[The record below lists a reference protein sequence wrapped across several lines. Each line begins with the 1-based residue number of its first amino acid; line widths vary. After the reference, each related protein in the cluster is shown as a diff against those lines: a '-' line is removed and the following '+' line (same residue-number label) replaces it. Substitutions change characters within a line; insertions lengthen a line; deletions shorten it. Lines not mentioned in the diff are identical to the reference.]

1 MSVTREKILELAEEL
16 ILNKGYNGFSYQDIS
31 TVMGIKNAAVH
42 YYFPS
47 KDNLGVS
54 ILKTNVQRFE
64 EMVEN
69 MQNREFNEWHQL
81 ESFMKIYLKSN
92 RENKICLIGSLGT
105 DINTL
110 SDPMRV
116 ELQKMVDRI
125 VSWLESILQSGR
137 EKGLF
142 QFKILARDQALCIL
156 SSLVAGLQLA
166 RILNKSDFKNI
177 HQSIWESINSTGTDS
192 KSEGHGALGMAQKET
207 GDGRP

>member
-1 MSVTREKILELAEEL
+1 MSVTRERILELGEEL

-31 TVMGIKNAAVH
+31 TVLGIKNAAVH

-47 KDNLGVS
+47 KENLGVS
-54 ILKTNVQRFE
+54 ILKTNSQRFD

-69 MQNREFNEWHQL
+69 MQNRDFDEWHQL

-110 SDPMRV
+110 SEPMKT
-116 ELQKMVDRI
+116 ELHKMVEHI
-125 VSWLESILQSGR
+125 TEWLEGILEKGR
-137 EKGLF
+137 EKELF
-142 QFKILARDQALCIL
+142 SFSSSARDQALYIL

-177 HQSIWESINSTGTDS
+177 HQVIWENISPKNKLEKQS
-192 KSEGHGALGMAQKET
+192 
-207 GDGRP
+207 

>member
-1 MSVTREKILELAEEL
+1 MSVTREKVLELGEEL
-16 ILNKGYNGFSYQDIS
+16 ILTKGYNGFSYQDIS
-31 TVMGIKNAAVH
+31 TAMGIKNAAVH

-47 KDNLGVS
+47 KETLGTS

-69 MQNREFNEWHQL
+69 MQNRNFDEWHQL

-110 SDPMRV
+110 NDPMRI

-125 VSWLESILQSGR
+125 VGWLESILQSGR

-142 QFKILARDQALCIL
+142 KFNIAARDQALSIL

-177 HQSIWESINSTGTDS
+177 HQSIWEGITPPDNKG
-192 KSEGHGALGMAQKET
+192 LET
-207 GDGRP
+207 T

>member
-1 MSVTREKILELAEEL
+1 MSVTRERILELGEEL

-31 TVMGIKNAAVH
+31 NVLGIKNAAVH

-47 KDNLGVS
+47 KENLGVS
-54 ILKTNVQRFE
+54 ILKTNMQRFD

-69 MQNREFNEWHQL
+69 MQSRDFDEWQQL

-110 SDPMRV
+110 SDPMRN
-116 ELQKMVDRI
+116 ELHKMVGHI
-125 VSWLESILQSGR
+125 LKWLETILEAGR
-137 EKGLF
+137 MKSLF
-142 QFKILARDQALCIL
+142 SFTATAHDEALHIL

-166 RILNKSDFKNI
+166 RIMDKSDFKNI
-177 HQSIWESINSTGTDS
+177 HQTIWENLTPKNHS
-192 KSEGHGALGMAQKET
+192 
-207 GDGRP
+207 

>member
-31 TVMGIKNAAVH
+31 TVMGIKNAAIH

-47 KDNLGVS
+47 KDNLGIS
-54 ILKTNVQRFE
+54 IVKTNVQRFD

-69 MQNREFNEWHQL
+69 MQNREFDEWHQL

-110 SDPMRV
+110 NDPMRL

-125 VSWLESILQSGR
+125 VGWLESILQSGR

-142 QFKILARDQALCIL
+142 RFNIPARDQALSIL

-166 RILNKSDFKNI
+166 RVLNKSDFKNI
-177 HQSIWESINSTGTDS
+177 HQSIWEGITPTGNDS
-192 KSEGHGALGMAQKET
+192 RSEGQGA
-207 GDGRP
+207 

>member
-1 MSVTREKILELAEEL
+1 MSVTRERILELAEEL
-16 ILNKGYNGFSYQDIS
+16 ILTRGYNGFSYQDIS

-54 ILKTNVQRFE
+54 ILKTNIQRFE

-69 MQNREFNEWHQL
+69 MQNRDFNEWHQL

-110 SDPMRV
+110 TDSMRS

-125 VSWLESILQSGR
+125 VGWLEASLQNGR

-142 QFKILARDQALCIL
+142 QFKIQPRDLALQIL

-166 RILNKSDFKNI
+166 RILNKTDFKNI
-177 HQSIWESINSTGTDS
+177 HQAIWEQITPQTSN
-192 KSEGHGALGMAQKET
+192 Q
-207 GDGRP
+207 

>member
-69 MQNREFNEWHQL
+69 MQNLNFDEWQQL

-125 VSWLESILQSGR
+125 INWLTSVLQSGR

-142 QFKILARDQALCIL
+142 QFNIPARDQALSIL

-177 HQSIWESINSTGTDS
+177 HQSIWEGITPPENKDKS
-192 KSEGHGALGMAQKET
+192 KEHGA
-207 GDGRP
+207 

>member
-16 ILNKGYNGFSYQDIS
+16 ILTKGYNGFSYQDIS

-69 MQNREFNEWHQL
+69 MQNRDFDEWHQL
-81 ESFMKIYLKSN
+81 EAFMKIYLKSN

-110 SDPMRV
+110 SDPMRI
-116 ELQKMVDRI
+116 ELQKMVERI
-125 VSWLESILQSGR
+125 IGWLESILQSGC

-142 QFKILARDQALCIL
+142 RFNIPPRDQALSIL

-177 HQSIWESINSTGTDS
+177 HQSIWEAITLTGNDN
-192 KSEGHGALGMAQKET
+192 KREGLKT
-207 GDGRP
+207 

>member
-1 MSVTREKILELAEEL
+1 MSVTRERILELGEEL

-31 TVMGIKNAAVH
+31 TVLGIKNAAVH

-47 KDNLGVS
+47 KENLGVS
-54 ILKTNVQRFE
+54 ILKTNSQRFD

-69 MQNREFNEWHQL
+69 MQNRDFDEWHQL

-110 SDPMRV
+110 SEPMKT
-116 ELQKMVDRI
+116 ELHKMVEHI
-125 VSWLESILQSGR
+125 TEWLENTLEKGR
-137 EKGLF
+137 EKELF
-142 QFKILARDQALCIL
+142 SFSGSARDQALYIL

-177 HQSIWESINSTGTDS
+177 HQAIWENISPKNKLEKQS
-192 KSEGHGALGMAQKET
+192 
-207 GDGRP
+207 

>member
-1 MSVTREKILELAEEL
+1 MSVTREKILELGEEL
-16 ILNKGYNGFSYQDIS
+16 ILTKGYNGFSYQDIS
-31 TVMGIKNAAVH
+31 TAMGIKNAAVH

-47 KDNLGVS
+47 KETLGTS

-69 MQNREFNEWHQL
+69 MQNRDFDEWHQL

-110 SDPMRV
+110 NDPMRV

-125 VSWLESILQSGR
+125 VSWLESILLSGK

-142 QFKILARDQALCIL
+142 EFSISAHDQALQIL

-166 RILNKSDFKNI
+166 RILNKSEFKNI
-177 HQSIWESINSTGTDS
+177 HQSIWEEITPQN
-192 KSEGHGALGMAQKET
+192 KK
-207 GDGRP
+207 

>member
-31 TVMGIKNAAVH
+31 TAMGIKNAAVH

-54 ILKTNVQRFE
+54 ILKTNIQRFE

-110 SDPMRV
+110 SDPMRI

-125 VSWLESILQSGR
+125 ISWLESIMQSGR

-142 QFKILARDQALCIL
+142 QFNIPPRDQALHIL

-166 RILNKSDFKNI
+166 RILNKSDFKSI
-177 HQSIWESINSTGTDS
+177 HQSIWEEITPQVA
-192 KSEGHGALGMAQKET
+192 K
-207 GDGRP
+207 

>member
-31 TVMGIKNAAVH
+31 TVMGIKNAAIH

-47 KDNLGVS
+47 KDNLGIS
-54 ILKTNVQRFE
+54 ILKTNVQRFD

-69 MQNREFNEWHQL
+69 MQNRNFDEWHQL

-110 SDPMRV
+110 SDPMRI

-125 VSWLESILQSGR
+125 ILWLESILQSGR

-142 QFKILARDQALCIL
+142 NFNIAARDQALSIL

-177 HQSIWESINSTGTDS
+177 HQSIWEGITPIGNIS
-192 KSEGHGALGMAQKET
+192 KSEGHGT
-207 GDGRP
+207 

>member
-16 ILNKGYNGFSYQDIS
+16 ILTKGYNGFSYQDIS

-42 YYFPS
+42 YYFPN

-54 ILKTNVQRFE
+54 ILKTNIQRFE

-69 MQNREFNEWHQL
+69 MQNRDFNEWHQL

-125 VSWLESILQSGR
+125 ISWLESILQNGR

-142 QFKILARDQALCIL
+142 QFNIPARDQALCIL
-156 SSLVAGLQLA
+156 STLVAGLQLA

-177 HQSIWESINSTGTDS
+177 HQSIWEGIAPIGNDRKNEGQGT
-192 KSEGHGALGMAQKET
+192 
-207 GDGRP
+207 